1 MIVFFK
7 VVIELEAL
15 EATDV
20 EVPLFAVTVNVYV
33 VSGLNPVIV
42 IVPEPAWVKVAV
54 IPPGDDVAVYEMMV
68 APPLLLGAVKAT
80 VAVVAPVVVAVPIV
94 GAVEA
99 VTAEVTGKSAETEVL
114 PPVYVTVVAPAT
126 VKKLFATP
134 VTV

>member
-1 MIVFFK
+1 
-7 VVIELEAL
+7 
-15 EATDV
+15 
-20 EVPLFAVTVNVYV
+20 
-33 VSGLNPVIV
+33 
-42 IVPEPAWVKVAV
+42 
-54 IPPGDDVAVYEMMV
+54 
-68 APPLLLGAVKAT
+68 LLLGAVKAT

-99 VTAEVTGKSAETEVL
+99 VTAEVAGKSAETEVL